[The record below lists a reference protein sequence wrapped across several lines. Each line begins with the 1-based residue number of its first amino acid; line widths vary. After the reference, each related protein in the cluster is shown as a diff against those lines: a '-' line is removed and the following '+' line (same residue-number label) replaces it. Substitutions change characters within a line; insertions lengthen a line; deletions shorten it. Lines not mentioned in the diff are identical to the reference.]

1 MAEKQAP
8 AQRFLVVEDDADQRR
23 LVSGVLRGEGHQVE
37 EAATV
42 KEALAAL
49 AASPLDLVV
58 SDWKLPDGDG
68 MQLLKGIRER
78 YPEVAFIMVTA
89 YGTISHAVDAIR
101 VGADDYLAK
110 PFERQALLL
119 AIERTLRSR
128 RLVDENRRLAEA
140 LDQRDR
146 LVELIGKAPS
156 MQKLFRRV
164 EKVAGTEAMVLI
176 TGESGTGKELAAR
189 ALHTLSRRAAGPFV
203 PVNCAAIPEGLI
215 EAEFFGVEKG
225 AYTGADRSRKGS
237 FEAAREGTLFL
248 DEVGEMPL
256 QVQPKLLRA
265 LQGGKVSRVGSAE
278 EVATD
283 VRIVAASNRDLAAD
297 VATGRFRED
306 LFYRLN
312 VVPVTMPPLRERRE
326 DIGLL
331 IKHFMD
337 TAERRHGIKCPR
349 FPPGLVKRL
358 VDYSWP
364 GNVRELENV
373 VERLVLLADDETV
386 RAEDLPDDLAGRVA
400 PDGGFQLPPA
410 GLSWDA
416 HERSCLRQALDMAGG
431 NRARA
436 ARLLDM
442 PYKAFLYR
450 LDKHGLTGA
459 GD

>member
-1 MAEKQAP
+1 MADKQVP
-8 AQRFLVVEDDADQRR
+8 VHRILVVEDDTDQRR

-42 KEALAAL
+42 EEALAAL
-49 AASPLDLVV
+49 TASPLDLVV
-58 SDWKLPDGDG
+58 SDWKLPDRDG
-68 MQLLKGIRER
+68 MQLLKEIRER

-89 YGTISHAVDAIR
+89 YGTISHAVDAVR

-128 RLVDENRRLAEA
+128 RLADENRRLTEA

-189 ALHTLSRRAAGPFV
+189 ALHILSRRAAGPFV

-225 AYTGADRSRKGS
+225 AYTGADRSREGS

-256 QVQPKLLRA
+256 HVQPKLLRA

-278 EVATD
+278 EVAID
-283 VRIVAASNRDLAAD
+283 VRIVASSNPWSPSPCRRCARGGRTSACSSSTSWTPRSGVTGSSARASRRGWSSASWITPGPAMSASWRTWWSVSSCWRRTRPCGSRTCPTTWPVASHSMPASSFRLPASPGTPTSGAVSGRRWTWP
-297 VATGRFRED
+297 VATAPGR
-306 LFYRLN
+306 
-312 VVPVTMPPLRERRE
+312 PGSWTCPTRRSST
-326 DIGLL
+326 GSTS
-331 IKHFMD
+331 
-337 TAERRHGIKCPR
+337 TA
-349 FPPGLVKRL
+349 
-358 VDYSWP
+358 
-364 GNVRELENV
+364 
-373 VERLVLLADDETV
+373 
-386 RAEDLPDDLAGRVA
+386 
-400 PDGGFQLPPA
+400 
-410 GLSWDA
+410 
-416 HERSCLRQALDMAGG
+416 
-431 NRARA
+431 
-436 ARLLDM
+436 
-442 PYKAFLYR
+442 
-450 LDKHGLTGA
+450 
-459 GD
+459 